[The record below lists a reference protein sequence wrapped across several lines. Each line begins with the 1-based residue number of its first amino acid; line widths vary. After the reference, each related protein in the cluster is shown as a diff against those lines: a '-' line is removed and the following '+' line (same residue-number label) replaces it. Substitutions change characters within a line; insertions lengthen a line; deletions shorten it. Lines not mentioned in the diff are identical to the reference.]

1 MELTGLRLELVH
13 TRRRVSFH
21 QLGPGIMR
29 CLAAM
34 SRPVKVVKVVAKM
47 QKGIGMVDCGGRA
60 RPLTVFEEL
69 VWGMVNELVSMN
81 DRVCRA
87 NLPVSSL
94 LKIADKITF
103 DGSEGV

>member
-1 MELTGLRLELVH
+1 M
-13 TRRRVSFH
+13 
-21 QLGPGIMR
+21 
-29 CLAAM
+29 
-34 SRPVKVVKVVAKM
+34 KVVKVVAKM
-47 QKGIGMVDCGGRA
+47 RKGIGMVDCGGRA
-60 RPLTVFEEL
+60 PLTVFEES

-94 LKIADKITF
+94 LRIADKITF